1 MFFTTTREGQMLDS
15 YLYYSRRQIKKAIS
29 ILCQKDDLSEE
40 DTQAIRELIEV
51 TDRLRPQ
58 NINCTLDLRRE
69 TQMPSEEMH
78 NPTRQK
84 SQSPE

>member
-1 MFFTTTREGQMLDS
+1 MFFETTREGQMLNS

-40 DTQAIRELIEV
+40 DTQAIRKLIEV

-58 NINCTLDLRRE
+58 SINRMLNLRRE
-69 TQMPSEEMH
+69 TQMQSEERH
-78 NPTRQK
+78 NPTKQK
-84 SQSPE
+84 SQAPE